1 MKSDVIRI
9 EGTED
14 RTAEALDQAERV
26 AVFEE
31 LGARDA
37 LHLRLLAEEM
47 MNMVRAIA
55 GTIKGEFWIVN
66 SGKLFELHLHART
79 AMDFQKH
86 DQLLASSSSG
96 KNEAV
101 RGFMGKVRAFFEPTE
116 TLYPSFNLTPDG
128 VDTDMVW
135 TMRAY
140 QQQIRENIEQNLA
153 GSAEAWD
160 ELERSVVSHIADD
173 VKVSIRGCDVEMT
186 VSRKL
191 A

>member
-1 MKSDVIRI
+1 MKSDIIRI

-14 RTAEALDQAERV
+14 RTAQALDQAERV
-26 AVFEE
+26 AAFEE
-31 LGARDA
+31 LGGRDA
-37 LHLRLLAEEM
+37 LHLRLLAEEA

-55 GTIKGEFWIVN
+55 GKIEGAFWIEN
-66 SGKLFELHLHART
+66 SGRLFELHLHVKT

-86 DQLLASSSSG
+86 DQLLAASSSG
-96 KNEAV
+96 KNEAE
-101 RGFMGKVRAFFEPTE
+101 RGFMGKVRAFFEPAE
-116 TLYPSFNLTPDG
+116 TRYPSFNLTPDG
-128 VDTDMVW
+128 LDTDMVW

-140 QQQIRENIEQNLA
+140 QQQIRENIEKEMA
-153 GSAEAWD
+153 GAAEAWD

-186 VSRKL
+186 ISKKM